1 MLTPDSIGDA
11 STVIH
16 WNRVLPTTIARKG
29 TQTRCA
35 TLTKASP
42 GNPPSRRIAAAA
54 FVVHSPVSSC
64 PRLKTY
70 AERSAGGSGDGVPT
84 DMPAARDAVPG
95 TIRGVHR
102 RMPRISRST
111 DVPFPAPDM
120 FSLVADI
127 ERYPRF
133 LPWCRSATV
142 HARTPTVVTAS
153 LEIAR
158 GPFRKSFT
166 TRNRM
171 MDPERIEIELVDG
184 PFSHLD
190 GHWSF
195 DATAARCCKVGL
207 EMRFEVS
214 NRVLARVLAPLFEEI
229 SRTMVDAFCRR
240 AHQVLDS
247 R

>member
-1 MLTPDSIGDA
+1 MHDA
-11 STVIH
+11 
-16 WNRVLPTTIARKG
+16 G
-29 TQTRCA
+29 
-35 TLTKASP
+35 
-42 GNPPSRRIAAAA
+42 
-54 FVVHSPVSSC
+54 
-64 PRLKTY
+64 
-70 AERSAGGSGDGVPT
+70 
-84 DMPAARDAVPG
+84 PG
-95 TIRGVHR
+95 TTRDTPSKSK
-102 RMPRISRST
+102 MPRILRSA

-171 MDPERIEIELVDG
+171 VDSERIDIELVDG

-190 GHWSF
+190 GYWSF
-195 DATAARCCKVGL
+195 DETAARSCKVGF

-229 SRTMVDAFCRR
+229 ARTMVDAFCRR
-240 AHQVLDS
+240 AHQVYGS